1 MRGSSGGGVL
11 SECQWRWLG
20 EVVLR
25 DPSVRCLLLL
35 STLPFLLRQP
45 PQQQQA
51 AGVGVEDWA
60 GWDDGRSLRRLLRG
74 LEAWKVEGGQGREAV
89 LLAAGGSQAV
99 VTQVTLLPPHK
110 GPDEEEAALPPPL
123 CTQILCPS
131 LSASGVGGGPPPP
144 VVVLAGSEG
153 RLDGPGLSLAY
164 KHIQVGEGGQSTTS
178 MA

>member
-1 MRGSSGGGVL
+1 M

-45 PQQQQA
+45 PQQQQQA
-51 AGVGVEDWA
+51 AGVGVVEDWA
-60 GWDDGRSLRRLLRG
+60 GWDGGRSLRRLLRG
-74 LEAWKVEGGQGREAV
+74 LEAWKAEGQGREAV

-99 VTQVTLLPPHK
+99 VTQLTLLPPHK
-110 GPDEEEAALPPPL
+110 GPDDEGGAVLPPPL

-131 LSASGVGGGPPPP
+131 LSASGVGGGAPP

-153 RLDGPGLSLAY
+153 RLEGPGLSLAY
-164 KHIQVGEGGQSTTS
+164 KHIQVGEGGQHDQ
-178 MA
+178 A